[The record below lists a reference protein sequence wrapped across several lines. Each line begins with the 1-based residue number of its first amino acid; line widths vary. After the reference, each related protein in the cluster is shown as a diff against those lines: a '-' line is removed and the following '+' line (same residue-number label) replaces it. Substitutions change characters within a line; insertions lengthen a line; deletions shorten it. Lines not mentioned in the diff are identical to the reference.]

1 MNGWMSRAAEVFEGA
16 GWVGW
21 PLLLMSVVAVALCIE
36 RAVYFTLLRRRIR
49 TEVVA
54 PVVRRLSRGGVE
66 SERVVADGLIG
77 DFVEAAR
84 SAAGPGPIGDAA
96 VLAAGEAARSR
107 LERWLPTLSTIIT
120 AAPMLGILGTVTG
133 IIQSFGLLGSAEV
146 TRDTT
151 AMAAGI
157 SEALYTTAFGLVIAL
172 VVLFPY
178 NALRSAA
185 DSALATLETV
195 GAAAIEG
202 SSRGGVARDAGAQP
216 ESASASTSSA

>member
-1 MNGWMSRAAEVFEGA
+1 MFRVQEIFAAA

-21 PLLLMSVVAVALCIE
+21 PLLVMSVVSVALCIE
-36 RAVYFTLLRRRIR
+36 RAVYFVLLRRQLRADR
-49 TEVVA
+49 VA
-54 PVVRRLSRGGVE
+54 AVVRGLSAGGE
-66 SERVVADGLIG
+66 ASMRVRADGILG
-77 DFVEAAR
+77 DFVAAMDA
-84 SAAGPGPIGDAA
+84 AAGQSPIGDAA
-96 VLAAGEAARSR
+96 VLAAGGAVRGR
-107 LERWLPTLSTIIT
+107 LERFLPTLSTIIT

-146 TRDTT
+146 ARDTT

-178 NALRSAA
+178 NAFRGAA
-185 DSALATLETV
+185 DRTLAMLETV

-202 SSRGGVARDAGAQP
+202 GARGVAADQ
-216 ESASASTSSA
+216 SASASESSA